1 MGWRRAGKTREHPPP
16 PTNPADGA
24 PENIES
30 TEGLNGAQIRA
41 ALDILDGVR
50 SGSVAS
56 AVAVELLIALGIDR
70 ARAERMV
77 SETVAQK
84 GAQPTG
90 KQPIIAAAQPQP
102 ANEAGEE

>member
-1 MGWRRAGKTREHPPP
+1 MGWRWAGQTQEHPPP
-16 PTNPADGA
+16 TSPADGA

-50 SGSVAS
+50 GGSVAP

-77 SETVAQK
+77 SETA
-84 GAQPTG
+84 
-90 KQPIIAAAQPQP
+90 KQPAAATLT
-102 ANEAGEE
+102 NGTSE